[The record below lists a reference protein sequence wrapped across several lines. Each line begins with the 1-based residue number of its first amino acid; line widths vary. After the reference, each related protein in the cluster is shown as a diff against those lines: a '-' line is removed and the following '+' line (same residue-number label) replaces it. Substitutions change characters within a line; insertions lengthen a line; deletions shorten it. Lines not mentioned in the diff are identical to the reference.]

1 MDPELLTVKEAAAI
15 YNPRMR
21 AETFRRKIL
30 PILQER
36 HGLRVRKVPRRVI
49 LVYLV
54 VLLDL
59 IEEERGNVS

>member
-36 HGLRVRKVPRRVI
+36 HGLRVRKVQRRVI